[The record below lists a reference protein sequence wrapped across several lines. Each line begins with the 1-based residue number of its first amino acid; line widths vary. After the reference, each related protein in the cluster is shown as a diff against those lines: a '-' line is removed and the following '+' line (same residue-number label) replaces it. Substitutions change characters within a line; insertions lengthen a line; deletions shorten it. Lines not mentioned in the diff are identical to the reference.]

1 MRFFL
6 ACAPDARSVGCE
18 VPHFGTFLY
27 FAFQYVFRTHP
38 SRLVAYK
45 NLYFSAGLRAF
56 SHLVKLVRRIR
67 AADERAACTREP
79 AATTRGLGGLL
90 VRARLTGRPA
100 GTAIRSKTVSFGL
113 EKKAEK

>member
-38 SRLVAYK
+38 NRLVAYK
-45 NLYFSAGLRAF
+45 NFILRLALEL
-56 SHLVKLVRRIR
+56 SVTHLVKLVRRIR

-100 GTAIRSKTVSFGL
+100 GTAIRSKTVSI
-113 EKKAEK
+113 